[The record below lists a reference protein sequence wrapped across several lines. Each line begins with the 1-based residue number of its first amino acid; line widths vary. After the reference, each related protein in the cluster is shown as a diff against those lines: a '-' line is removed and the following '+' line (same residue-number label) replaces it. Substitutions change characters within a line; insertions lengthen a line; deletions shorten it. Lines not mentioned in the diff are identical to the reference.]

1 MLLQQLRAYSE
12 RLELPPRL
20 YSELP
25 VRYIIDL
32 DRDGHALSRE
42 LIDTAD
48 PSSDATRRGT
58 RRLTPSVQRAFGIK
72 PFLLTDKADYV
83 LGYVPEDGKPER
95 VARCHAAFVELVH
108 RCAASTGEPAVR
120 AVAAFLERGPLT
132 QVELDDR
139 FDPGA
144 AIAFRVDG
152 IIPTDLRGVQ
162 DFWAQEND
170 PAGGSAPR
178 MQCIVCGAQRPALE
192 RLELKIKGVPGGQTS
207 GTSIISFNAE
217 AFESYGLTA
226 SLNAPTCS
234 DCGERFTKAVN
245 ELLASPDSCVRLQN
259 VAYIFWTKERQ
270 PDTPFAALLNEADP
284 ERVKKLYES
293 VFTARGS
300 TAAREFDTEPFYAA
314 ALSGSGGRCVVREW
328 IDTTIGEAKRQLARW
343 FQMQRI
349 THVTKLGPAV
359 GQPLPLRQLAYA
371 TVRTGDRNN
380 PAPANVS
387 RALLRTALT
396 GAPLPAD
403 LLYQAVRRCRAE
415 RSVTRPRAALVKMV
429 LLSQRRDFNPEED
442 TMVELDETNKD
453 PAYLCGRLLAVLEQA
468 QRAALPGIN
477 ATIVDRF
484 YGTASSAPASVFGR
498 LMRGVQ
504 PHLARLERDRRG
516 AYVAIQR
523 RLEEVQAGLRSF
535 PRTLTLEQQGL
546 FALGYYHER
555 ARRWAKAEDGDTN
568 HIEEPEAGE
577 QEQE

>member
-1 MLLQQLRAYSE
+1 MLLEKLREYSE
-12 RLELPPRL
+12 RLDLPPRL

-25 VRYIIDL
+25 VRYIIEL
-32 DRDGHALSRE
+32 DREGRPLSRE

-48 PSSDATRRGT
+48 PSSSGTKRGT
-58 RRLTPSVQRAFGIK
+58 RRLTPSLQRSVGIK
-72 PFLLTDKADYV
+72 PFLLTDKSDYV
-83 LGYVPEDGKPER
+83 LGYVPDDGKPGR
-95 VARCHAAFVELVH
+95 VAQCHAAFVDLVR
-108 RCAASTGEPAVR
+108 RCAEATGEPAVR
-120 AVAAFLERGPLT
+120 AVVDFLERGPLT
-132 QVELDDR
+132 QIEPGEG

-144 AIAFRVDG
+144 LIAFRVDG
-152 IIPTDLRGVQ
+152 VNPTDLPSVEA
-162 DFWAQEND
+162 FWAAEND
-170 PAGGSAPR
+170 PARGSAPS
-178 MQCIVCGAQRPALE
+178 MQCIVCGSQRPALE
-192 RLELKIKGVPGGQTS
+192 RLELKVKGVPGGQTS

-245 ELLASPDSCVRLQN
+245 ELLASSDSCVRLQN
-259 VAYIFWTKERQ
+259 VAYVFWTKERQ
-270 PDTPFAALLNEADP
+270 SDTPFAALLNEADP
-284 ERVKKLYES
+284 EQVKQLYES
-293 VFTARGS
+293 VFTGTGS
-300 TAAREFDTEPFYAA
+300 TAVREFDADPFYAA

-349 THVTKLGPAV
+349 IHVTRLGPEVAA
-359 GQPLPLRQLAYA
+359 PMPLRQLAYA

-396 GAPLPAD
+396 GAPLPHD

-415 RSVTRPRAALVKMV
+415 QSVTRPRAALIKMV
-429 LLSQRRDFNPEED
+429 LLSQRHDFNPEED

-516 AYVAIQR
+516 AWVAIQR
-523 RLEEVQAGLRSF
+523 RLEEVQADLRTY